1 MARFSVD
8 GSLNPNKGESRMK
21 KIQILGT
28 GCAKCKELA
37 ANAKE
42 AAVVLGEDV
51 EIEKVTEL
59 TEIMKFGCMTTPG
72 LAIDGSLVSQGKL
85 LKPDQIIKMLRPIS
99 NE

>member
-1 MARFSVD
+1 
-8 GSLNPNKGESRMK
+8 MK

-72 LAIDGSLVSQGKL
+72 LAINGSLVSQGKL
-85 LKPDQIIKMLRPIS
+85 LKPDQIIKMLRPVS
-99 NE
+99 NG